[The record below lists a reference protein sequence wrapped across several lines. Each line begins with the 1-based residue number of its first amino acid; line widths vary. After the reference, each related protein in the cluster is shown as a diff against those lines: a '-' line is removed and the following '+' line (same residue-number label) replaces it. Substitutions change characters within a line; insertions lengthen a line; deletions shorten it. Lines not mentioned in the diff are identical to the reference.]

1 MHTPHATQTETHSTA
16 HFPLRQLPTSRFTP
30 LPPSSQPYQDVL
42 FINDRAPSPH
52 LFEAAN
58 QRMSAL
64 GDLLRIIES
73 CTGNSGLSQEAPR
86 LAAAIGLLLA
96 DAQALHEAAFHRA
109 REERDDSPT

>member
-1 MHTPHATQTETHSTA
+1 MHTPHATPTDTRSTA
-16 HFPLRQLPTSRFTP
+16 HFPLRQLLASRFTP

-42 FINDRAPSPH
+42 FINDRAPSTH

-64 GDLLRIIES
+64 GDLLHIIES
-73 CTGNSGLSQEAPR
+73 CTGNSGLPQETPR
-86 LAAAIGLLLA
+86 LAAALGMLLA
-96 DAQALHEAAFHRA
+96 DAQALHEAAFQRT